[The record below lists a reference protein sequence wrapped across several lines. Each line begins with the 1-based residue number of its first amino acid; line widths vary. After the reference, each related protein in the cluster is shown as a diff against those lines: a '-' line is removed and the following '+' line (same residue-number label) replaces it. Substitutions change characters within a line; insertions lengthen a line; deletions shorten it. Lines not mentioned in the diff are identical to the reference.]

1 MTLTVSTDLTVNTV
15 RTQVEEK
22 LQDKQKA
29 LRDSIEKGEPKI
41 FGVSQ
46 IIIGLLIISYSIPL
60 LSTKTTMIINF
71 GVPWWSGL
79 MFVIS
84 GAAGIV
90 LEKYAT
96 LKVSVCLAVSAVA
109 IIISVI
115 ALIMY
120 YADIAFNVATKCH
133 MGSRMKCDYQNYVT
147 HFSTGLKT
155 TISMVSMVQTVIS
168 TAFTVILYNQRRN
181 FTVTIKDGF
190 LVFFFFLQLVE
201 TAPHYDVPIIL
212 ALLPL

>member
-1 MTLTVSTDLTVNTV
+1 MTLTVSTDLTVNTG

-22 LQDKQKA
+22 IQDKQKA

-41 FGVSQ
+41 FGVAQ

-155 TISMVSMVQTVIS
+155 TISMVSMFFFI
-168 TAFTVILYNQRRN
+168 FFFIK
-181 FTVTIKDGF
+181 VTIKDGF

-201 TAPHYDVPIIL
+201 TAPHYAVPIIL

>member
-41 FGVSQ
+41 FG
-46 IIIGLLIISYSIPL
+46 
-60 LSTKTTMIINF
+60 
-71 GVPWWSGL
+71 
-79 MFVIS
+79 FVIS

-96 LKVSVCLAVSAVA
+96 LKAVSVCLAVSAVA

-147 HFSTGLKT
+147 
-155 TISMVSMVQTVIS
+155 
-168 TAFTVILYNQRRN
+168 
-181 FTVTIKDGF
+181 TVT
-190 LVFFFFLQLVE
+190 E
-201 TAPHYDVPIIL
+201 
-212 ALLPL
+212 